1 MTVPS
6 EVLDYPWPSVP
17 IPSGVDVLLGLSDWI
32 SPSYYLRKGIEIAL
46 GTDPAEWLAQQFSGD
61 WNKVAQAATA
71 MEQLGEYCH
80 ALGREINEAAETL
93 DPSWDGNAATNAT
106 SYLHKLAG
114 DIADL
119 RAPMN
124 QIGGAFDT
132 TATGMKGFADAIV
145 DLLGLLMDYLIE
157 LAIAACAT
165 GAFSWTGI
173 GLAIGGAGTAY
184 LAYKATSTWM
194 KIVDVHGK
202 ASTAAKAL
210 LGLTAGPLG
219 LLHVGGVDFKVP
231 GAYDHPGVNR

>member
-1 MTVPS
+1 MTAPS
-6 EVLDYPWPSVP
+6 EVLDYPWPSAP
-17 IPSGVDVLLGLSDWI
+17 IPSGVDLLLGLSDWI
-32 SPSYYLRKGIEIAL
+32 SPSYYLRKGIDIAL
-46 GTDPAEWLAQQFSGD
+46 GVDPAEWLAGEFAGD
-61 WNKVAQAATA
+61 WQKVAQAATA
-71 MEQLGEYCH
+71 LEQLGEYCH
-80 ALGREINEAAETL
+80 ALGRDVKTL
-93 DPSWDGNAATNAT
+93 ASEMAPDWDGNAASNADQ
-106 SYLHKLAG
+106 YFLRLAG

-119 RAPMN
+119 KGPLSSIAS
-124 QIGGAFDT
+124 AYDT
-132 TATGMKGFADAIV
+132 TAQGMKSFADAIV

-202 ASTAAKAL
+202 AATAAKAL

-219 LLHVGGVDFKVP
+219 MLHVDKELQLP
-231 GAYDHPGVNR
+231 GAYDHPGVTR